1 MGRLY
6 SVCAQLHS
14 WLNFLVIPVS
24 YDALKKYI
32 YQLEKQQAGH
42 LVADLESGERTSLL
56 DQSDATDSLF
66 IPLLDRELKKI
77 VTFYEHQQQ
86 ELLEELQDLEK
97 DVELQDELGLRG
109 EETWG
114 HYADDD
120 DDDDDDSVSRSPA
133 RVRHRSL
140 SHQRKRPSSNRAPSM
155 SMFLYRY
162 ILSHT
167 PL

>member
-1 MGRLY
+1 
-6 SVCAQLHS
+6 VVE
-14 WLNFLVIPVS
+14 FFVIPVS

-66 IPLLDRELKKI
+66 IPLLDRELKKT

-120 DDDDDDSVSRSPA
+120 DEDDDDSVSRSPV

-140 SHQRKRPSSNRAPSM
+140 SHQRKRSSSHRAPSM
-155 SMFLYRY
+155 PMFPYHCT
-162 ILSHT
+162 LSHS
-167 PL
+167 LL